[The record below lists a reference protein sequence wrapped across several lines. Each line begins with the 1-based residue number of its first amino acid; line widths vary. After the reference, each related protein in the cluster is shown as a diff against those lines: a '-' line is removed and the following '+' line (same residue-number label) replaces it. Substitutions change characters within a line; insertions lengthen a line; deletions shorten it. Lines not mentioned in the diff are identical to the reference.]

1 MSDFITNNSNDN
13 TENITNNNKSFWDTI
28 ADEKILNSDK
38 LILAVNLKKHG
49 LPKDSHKRAVILRG
63 LRSISDGQYP
73 INYEGMCAYFDEFE
87 QFYSNERVISLIKNN
102 LTGKQHYVTEINNSG
117 LSEEEK
123 ELLLFVVP
131 L

>member
-1 MSDFITNNSNDN
+1 MSDFTTINSDN
-13 TENITNNNKSFWDTI
+13 KTKNITNNNESFWDTI

-38 LILAVNLKKHG
+38 LVLAVNLKKHG
-49 LPKDSHKRAVILRG
+49 LPKDSHKRAVILHT
-63 LRSISDGQYP
+63 LRSVSDNQYP
-73 INYEGMCAYFDEFE
+73 INYEGMCVYLDEFE
-87 QFYSNERVISLIKNN
+87 QLYSNERVINLIKSN